1 MQGHDGCGCGCGC
14 GGDTGLQEGLDLGI
28 DWARAPEDEVVCAC
42 AGVDKAGIRQ
52 AIEQGAYTLALVKI
66 LTGAGRDDACQ
77 EKNPRGRSC
86 HADILEL
93 IRIYYHGPPPL
104 GGGCGL

>member
-1 MQGHDGCGCGCGC
+1 MAGHQDCGCGC
-14 GGDTGLQEGLDLGI
+14 GGHQQALPDLDLGI
-28 DWARAPEDEVVCAC
+28 DWARAPDSEVVCAC
-42 AGVDKAGIRQ
+42 AGVNKARIRQ

-66 LTGAGRDDACQ
+66 LTGAGRDDACR

-86 HADILEL
+86 QADILEL

-104 GGGCGL
+104 EGGCGC

>member
-1 MQGHDGCGCGCGC
+1 MAGHQGCGCGC
-14 GGDTGLQEGLDLGI
+14 GGQAPAGLDLGI
-28 DWARAPEDEVVCAC
+28 DWARAPESEVVCAC
-42 AGVDKAGIRQ
+42 AGVSKARIRE
-52 AIEQGAYTLALVKI
+52 AIAQGAYTLPLVKI
-66 LTGAGRDDACQ
+66 LTGAGQDDACR

-104 GGGCGL
+104 EGGCGCQGD